1 MNRANQNVLFQQT
14 NQGLLSIRQ
23 AELNYY
29 VSLNIAFGTQAA
41 LIGGFTYGVFTQNQ
55 VNDDNSYSDIF
66 QDVYWVTSAG
76 TIACAVFV
84 IITTM
89 SVQVLGPGLALHGP
103 VGSMA
108 RAAEGMRIEQQPVI
122 YGFVLMMILF
132 SLSTILSFW
141 AVMSFYAAI
150 GATAVYV
157 IAARYWYYY
166 SERIYLRFYWNVA
179 DSQYATSDDGDNPA
193 ANLPPDLANN
203 GENYGERTISKSPA
217 DPYGVDFTKDS
228 SLGSANGEIK
238 KKRGGI
244 KIPRL
249 LKKSNKELTE
259 NLLTNKIENTR
270 GNASPGKTTVTSSNK
285 YDIAMEGY
293 LLKKGSNNVLADFNK
308 EPWERRYFTLNY
320 HGQLFVYKAR
330 QDYRLKPK
338 QPLYNRP
345 INLHE
350 FLIEIYN
357 SEDPYSIRTVSVE
370 SSQTGYIDDSSSV
383 AGGSGKKVNTGK
395 GEKKLRFQLTLIP
408 LENIHSQDKKSARQ
422 NWILRCDTEEELEIW
437 TAIMRDI
444 SPESFQIDE

>member
-55 VNDDNSYSDIF
+55 VNDDNPYSDIF

-122 YGFVLMMILF
+122 YGFVLMMVLF

-141 AVMSFYAAI
+141 AVFSFYAAV

-157 IAARYWYYY
+157 IAARYWYFY
-166 SERIYLRFYWNVA
+166 SERIYLRFYWNVD
-179 DSQYATSDDGDNPA
+179 DSRYATSDDGDNPV
-193 ANLPPDLANN
+193 ANLPPGSN
-203 GENYGERTISKSPA
+203 GENYVERTISRSPA

-228 SLGSANGEIK
+228 SLGSANGEMK
-238 KKRGGI
+238 KKRGGF
-244 KIPRL
+244 KISRL
-249 LKKSNKELTE
+249 LKKSTNNSMTE
-259 NLLTNKIENTR
+259 NLLTSKVENSP
-270 GNASPGKTTVTSSNK
+270 GNASPGRSQVTSSNK

-308 EPWERRYFTLNY
+308 EPWERRYFALNY
-320 HGQLFVYKAR
+320 HGQLFVYKTR

-338 QPLYNRP
+338 LPIYNRP
-345 INLHE
+345 VNLHE
-350 FLIEIYN
+350 FLIEIFN
-357 SEDPYSIRTVSVE
+357 SEDPYSTRTVSVE
-370 SSQTGYIDDSSSV
+370 SAQPTYIDDSASV
-383 AGGSGKKVNTGK
+383 ASGKSGKKVNTGS
-395 GEKKLRFQLTLIP
+395 EKKLRFQFTLIP
-408 LENIHSQDKKSARQ
+408 LENKHSQDKKSARQ
-422 NWILRCDTEEELEIW
+422 NWILRCDTEEELEVW

-444 SPESFQIDE
+444 SPESFQTNE